1 MESKALSPDGG
12 LPASQGRAPFELHD
26 FLHDLPPTAF
36 GDQRVHRHQVCP
48 GDLQVDRRLLVC
60 LVFGVKNPL
69 RRHLVAVRKLACLP
83 VTRSSTKNNPLRR

>member
-1 MESKALSPDGG
+1 
-12 LPASQGRAPFELHD
+12 
-26 FLHDLPPTAF
+26 
-36 GDQRVHRHQVCP
+36 
-48 GDLQVDRRLLVC
+48 LQVDRRLLVC